1 MRILGI
7 DYGRKKIGLAVA
19 FSQIA
24 EPYEVIRYDDL
35 EVLGEKIKEV
45 IKNENIEEIVL
56 GISEGEMAEETRRF
70 GEILKE
76 KTRLPLSFSD
86 ETLSTYDAQRFSQ
99 EAGVKREKRKN
110 FEDAYAAT
118 VMLQE
123 YLASR

>member
-7 DYGRKKIGLAVA
+7 DYGRKKIGLAIA
-19 FSQIA
+19 FTEIA
-24 EPYEVIRYDDL
+24 EPYRVIRYDDL

-45 IKNENIEEIVL
+45 IRNENIEEIVV
-56 GISEGEMAEETRRF
+56 GISEGEMAEETKKF

-76 KTRLPLSFSD
+76 KTRLPLSFAD

-99 EAGVKREKRKN
+99 EAGVKRQKRKD